1 MTADGVGAEQPARV
15 GSDADAARRAAALA
29 APRVPRKFVV
39 WAAVAVVVL
48 AGGGM
53 LLERVF
59 TSVGLNSYSISAS
72 SSASPGKRASKSA
85 VVPLRSFMGITAGS
99 GALGPALSLTDQRGR
114 SVTLESLRG
123 RVVVLTFFD
132 AGCDDICPVLGAE
145 IRRAESQLGAK
156 ASTVAFVAVNTDPR
170 TLSVAA
176 TARTSSRLGLASRP
190 NWYFLTGSLAS
201 LDTVWTR
208 YGITVEVARATHQV
222 AHTELMIFLDRTLHE
237 RIEATPVGDQ
247 KRGGTTT
254 LPAASI
260 VRFGDGIASY
270 ARTLLH

>member
-1 MTADGVGAEQPARV
+1 MTADGLGAEHAARV
-15 GSDADAARRAAALA
+15 DADADAARRAAAIA

-59 TSVGLNSYSISAS
+59 TSAGLNSYSITAS
-72 SSASPGKRASKSA
+72 SSARQASKPA
-85 VVPLRSFMGITAGS
+85 TVPLRSFMGITAGS
-99 GALGPALSLTDQRGR
+99 GALAPALSLTDQRGR

-132 AGCDDICPVLGAE
+132 AACDDICPVLGAE

-156 ASTVAFVAVNTDPR
+156 APTVAFVAVNTDPR

-176 TARTSSRLGLASRP
+176 TARTSSRLGLASQP

-201 LDTVWTR
+201 LDTVWTH

-247 KRGGTTT
+247 KRGGSTT

-260 VRFGDGIASY
+260 VRFGDGIATY